1 MYVIVMDILI
11 LVTISHII
19 KSFELF
25 ELKTIIAYN
34 KSNSATCII
43 LSQIQNQ
50 CMASWGLSDFKKIL
64 FGHPPPQWE
73 YRNQGPPDCEL
84 DMTCVISEA
93 YVRRRKEREK
103 DGHV

>member
-50 CMASWGLSDFKKIL
+50 CMASWGLSDLKKIL
-64 FGHPPPQWE
+64 SGHPPPPMGVSE
-73 YRNQGPPDCEL
+73 PVSSRLRIGY
-84 DMTCVISEA
+84 DMCYFRGICP
-93 YVRRRKEREK
+93 
-103 DGHV
+103 